1 MPEQEMHTTS
11 FWLHLPAA
19 FLQRFPDI
27 PAADRQGGMT
37 ALGTALRSVAALL
50 LMCDPHDMGIAITE
64 DVAPGAGGIFEPNLY
79 LYDSYPG
86 GAGQS
91 SPLFR
96 LAPRLFR
103 NTLDLLRN
111 CPCEQ
116 GCPSCTGPIGE
127 VGERGKEAATRFLTA
142 LCA

>member
-11 FWLHLPAA
+11 FWLHFPAA
-19 FLQRFPDI
+19 FLERFPDL
-27 PAADRQGGMT
+27 PAADRQSGMT

-50 LMCDPHDMGIAITE
+50 LMCDPHDMGVAITE
-64 DVAPGAGGIFEPNLY
+64 DIARGQGMFEPNLY

-96 LAPRLFR
+96 LAPK
-103 NTLDLLRN
+103 LLRHTLQLIQN
-111 CPCEQ
+111 CGCEH

-127 VGERGKEAATRFLTA
+127 VGERGKEAATRFLQA